1 MLFEPS
7 PVEGYYE
14 GLESIVG
21 FREVNKQIPV
31 MAGTV
36 LGEFSFMHY
45 LGDKAQYTEVEKYN
59 ILEQTYGKH
68 TMSIIKQ
75 FREIYP
81 TLDILYALSV
91 DTLFRPQTTAFLN
104 RRSEFTKAKC
114 YNYMMDFTIPYMG
127 GLAPWHCSDIPY
139 VFRNVEMEPAHCTG
153 YQYAEKVQ
161 EKVSKAWIAFMK
173 KGNPSTRSLKWSTYT
188 KEHPD
193 RMIFAEECGMEE
205 KDDTEL
211 LKLIQN
217 H

>member
-21 FREVNKQIPV
+21 FREENRQIPV

-75 FREIYP
+75 FWEIYQHW
-81 TLDILYALSV
+81 I
-91 DTLFRPQTTAFLN
+91 F
-104 RRSEFTKAKC
+104 
-114 YNYMMDFTIPYMG
+114 YM
-127 GLAPWHCSDIPY
+127 H
-139 VFRNVEMEPAHCTG
+139 
-153 YQYAEKVQ
+153 
-161 EKVSKAWIAFMK
+161 
-173 KGNPSTRSLKWSTYT
+173 
-188 KEHPD
+188 
-193 RMIFAEECGMEE
+193 
-205 KDDTEL
+205 
-211 LKLIQN
+211 
-217 H
+217 